1 MKMGIASIIVS
12 HTTGIF
18 LLMLTNPSFK
28 KRVSSKPGQNKG
40 VQYEEYCSMSRIKKY
55 EQSLTFYHLNIPLSL
70 AVNWEHNIVTQLN
83 TFGDISSQCHLT
95 RQQADVLFALLEKWP
110 EMCSYKE
117 ILQAFYGQIRGG
129 NLFEKWMRTNSL
141 NSNLHLVRD
150 ELRTMK
156 MLLQPLHIDFG
167 AVLQTG
173 FVLLPQ
179 SSQPKLLS
187 KYAFRV

>member
-1 MKMGIASIIVS
+1 
-12 HTTGIF
+12 
-18 LLMLTNPSFK
+18 
-28 KRVSSKPGQNKG
+28 
-40 VQYEEYCSMSRIKKY
+40 MSRIKKY